1 MLLHILGVRC
11 LYFPLLRSSFSTFLF
26 VFFFWN
32 VALALVLVVGVIANL
47 PHVLSKQPPLTEL
60 SDTLVD
66 LISNAI
72 KVVGGVCVC
81 VLA

>member
-1 MLLHILGVRC
+1 M
-11 LYFPLLRSSFSTFLF
+11 
-26 VFFFWN
+26 
-32 VALALVLVVGVIANL
+32 IANL

-66 LISNAI
+66 LISDAI

>member
-1 MLLHILGVRC
+1 MSL
-11 LYFPLLRSSFSTFLF
+11 FSPASLFLF
-26 VFFFWN
+26 NLSLRLFFWN
-32 VALALVLVVGVIANL
+32 VVLALVLVVGVIANL

-66 LISNAI
+66 LISDAI

-81 VLA
+81 VCLHSGG

>member
-1 MLLHILGVRC
+1 M
-11 LYFPLLRSSFSTFLF
+11 
-26 VFFFWN
+26 
-32 VALALVLVVGVIANL
+32 IANL

-66 LISNAI
+66 LISDAI
-72 KVVGGVCVC
+72 KVVGGVRVC